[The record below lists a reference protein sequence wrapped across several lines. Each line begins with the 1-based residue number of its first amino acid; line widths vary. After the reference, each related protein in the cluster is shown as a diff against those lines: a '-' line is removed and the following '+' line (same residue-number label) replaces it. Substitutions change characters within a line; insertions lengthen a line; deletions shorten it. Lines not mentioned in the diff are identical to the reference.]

1 MLQEINFD
9 GLIGPT
15 HNYAALSFGNI
26 ASQSNAGAT
35 SRPRDA
41 ALQGLAKMRFVMG
54 LGLTQGYLL
63 PLDRPNTAWLRALGF
78 AGSDDA
84 VCAAAHAADPR
95 LFAQACSASSM
106 WTANA
111 ATVSPAPDTQD
122 RRTHIS
128 VANLSRM
135 VHRSIEHGETEA
147 MLRRAFAHPH
157 FAIHAALPASF
168 GDEGAAN
175 HMRLTAGHHL
185 PGLEL
190 FVYGEEGG
198 RFPARQNLRASHAI
212 ARRHALDPART
223 LFVRQNQDAIDAGAF
238 HNDVVAV
245 ANGPVLFAHE
255 QAFADAAALKADL
268 ARLMP
273 DAVHVEVPAAEVP
286 IEDAISSYLFN
297 SQLLTLPDGTMA
309 LILPGECETTPSV
322 RSYLHRLLA
331 LGTPIRHLHFVNVR
345 ESMRNG
351 GGPACL
357 RLRVAAA
364 PHTIDPRF
372 LLTDAR
378 ADALQ
383 ALIERDWPETITPA
397 DLGHADLWHQARTA
411 RAGLMGLLGL

>member
-15 HNYAALSFGNI
+15 HNYAALSLGNI
-26 ASQSNAGAT
+26 ASQSNAGTT

-63 PLDRPNTAWLRALGF
+63 PLERPNTAWLRTLGF
-78 AGSDDA
+78 GGDGDG

-111 ATVSPAPDTQD
+111 ATVSPAPDTTD
-122 RRTHIS
+122 RRTHLS

-135 VHRSIEHGETEA
+135 VHRSHEHGDTEA
-147 MLRRAFAHPH
+147 MVRRVFAHPH
-157 FAIHAALPASF
+157 FAVHPALPACF

-175 HMRLTAGHHL
+175 HMRLAADHHL
-185 PGLEL
+185 AGIEI
-190 FVYGEEGG
+190 FVFGQEGG
-198 RFPARQNLRASHAI
+198 RFPARQSRHASEAV
-212 ARRHALDPART
+212 ARRHMLADGHA
-223 LFVRQNQDAIDAGAF
+223 LFVEQSRTAIDAGAF

-245 ANGPVLFAHE
+245 ANGPVLFAHA
-255 QAFADAAALKADL
+255 QAFADPDGLKAALARAMPEAVYIEVSAAD
-268 ARLMP
+268 
-273 DAVHVEVPAAEVP
+273 VPL
-286 IEDAISSYLFN
+286 EDAISSYLFN
-297 SQLLTLPDGTMA
+297 SQLLTLADGTMA
-309 LILPGECETTPSV
+309 LVVPGECETAASV
-322 RSYLHRLLA
+322 RTYLSKLPGM
-331 LGTPIRHLHFVNVR
+331 GTPIQQVHFVDVR

-357 RLRVAAA
+357 RLRVTAA
-364 PHTIDPRF
+364 PHTVDPRF

-383 ALIERDWPETITPA
+383 ALIEREWPQAIA
-397 DLGHADLWHQARTA
+397 ASDLGNKDLWGQARAA
-411 RAGLMGLLGL
+411 RGALMRLLGL